1 MANYILTSCD
11 ELTQIVVNAGETTI
25 LLGNVYYMNFTGET
39 NPGCF
44 TVTDETIN
52 PEEDVV
58 FSAVEYSNCLE
69 CLQQNNW
76 SFEVVVCGIETG
88 GPVNANQFTEWPLG
102 GYYRLCLP
110 PDFVEDLPECFCVNV
125 IGISDN
131 VIEPFFGISGP
142 FENCDCPEPPRS
154 ANTEVTI
161 CVEVCDNNV
170 VNVNPPHPVWTDE
183 YGTQV
188 TQLNM
193 VTLGGPNG
201 LNN

>member
-25 LLGNVYYMNFTGET
+25 LLGNIYYMDFTGET

-69 CLQQNNW
+69 CLQQNDW
-76 SFEVVVCGIETG
+76 SFVVVVCGIETG

-102 GYYRLCLP
+102 GYYRLCAP

-125 IGISDN
+125 IGISDTE
-131 VIEPFFGISGP
+131 IPPFFGISGP

-154 ANTEVTI
+154 ANTETVI
-161 CVEVCDNNV
+161 CVVCSGETSTIT
-170 VNVNPPHPVWTDE
+170 PPHAVYTDAQ
-183 YGTQV
+183 GIAV
-188 TQLNM
+188 TQMNT
-193 VTLGGPNG
+193 VVLGGPDG
-201 LNN
+201 LNS